1 MKDPRM
7 KNQRLD
13 KLYAAVLSLRSVEEC
28 YDFFEDICT
37 ITELQALAQR
47 MEVAQLLD
55 ENVTYHEIVGKTG
68 ASTATISRVN
78 RCLQYGAG
86 GYRLVLDRMGKGGE

>member
-1 MKDPRM
+1 MEDPRQ
-7 KNQRLD
+7 KNERLD
-13 KLYAAVLSLRSVEEC
+13 RLYAAVLSLNSVEEC
-28 YDFFEDICT
+28 YSFFEDICT
-37 ITELQALAQR
+37 IAELQALAQR

-55 ENVTYHEIVGKTG
+55 GNETYHDIVSKTG

-86 GYRLVLDRMGKGGE
+86 GYRLVLDRLKKDGK